1 MPLAKKEQRL
11 LIIGRKRGCHT
22 LDIGIQNKT
31 KSWRSPG
38 LGGKSQQSTND
49 KQRPYCQKAGYQNTS
64 EIRLTCMTCTCGK
77 RITEIQVDLGLCM
90 GDFWKHRLRSNSFRS
105 VLGTAVLSLH
115 NFPRLFTFPE
125 TNVLSDVT
133 SPKKICSSSMWM
145 NPPCPFAE
153 SRSCEAGRDVILHPR
168 HCLESLRW
176 WRDLNQLLLNS
187 VFSFGGVNLFFK
199 CKWMIVRTG
208 PPCCY
213 EIRNQK

>member
-90 GDFWKHRLRSNSFRS
+90 GGFLKARAALKQFPQCIGHSRAL
-105 VLGTAVLSLH
+105 LAQLSPPVYFSRNKRIIWCNQSKENLLFLH
-115 NFPRLFTFPE
+115 VNE
-125 TNVLSDVT
+125 
-133 SPKKICSSSMWM
+133 
-145 NPPCPFAE
+145 PPLA
-153 SRSCEAGRDVILHPR
+153 
-168 HCLESLRW
+168 
-176 WRDLNQLLLNS
+176 LLLNS
-187 VFSFGGVNLFFK
+187 GVAKQVGMWYYIHGTVWNPFDGGGTWISF
-199 CKWMIVRTG
+199 C
-208 PPCCY
+208 
-213 EIRNQK
+213 

>member
-11 LIIGRKRGCHT
+11 LIFGRKRGCHT

-77 RITEIQVDLGLCM
+77 RITKIQVDLGLCM
-90 GDFWKHRLRSNSFRS
+90 GDFWKHGLRSNSFRS

-145 NPPCPFAE
+145 NPPLPFCWIPE
-153 SRSCEAGRDVILHPR
+153 LRSRSGCDITSTALFGIPSMVEG
-168 HCLESLRW
+168 LESASVKLGFLL
-176 WRDLNQLLLNS
+176 WRRQFIFQMQMDDSTNWTPVLLW
-187 VFSFGGVNLFFK
+187 G
-199 CKWMIVRTG
+199 
-208 PPCCY
+208 
-213 EIRNQK
+213 